1 MKRAGKEA
9 GQGAR
14 PPACLSGAVALLHSA
29 SLEGPQGFG
38 FRIFFSQLASAQAV
52 TIFSQ
57 NLITPVAVKPKRSEI

>member
-1 MKRAGKEA
+1 MKTAEKEA
-9 GQGAR
+9 DQAVH
-14 PPACLSGAVALLHSA
+14 PPACLSGAVAFLGSA

-38 FRIFFSQLASAQAV
+38 FIIFFSQLASAQAV